1 LPVTPDGN
9 ESFVRFRLTK
19 GDPVAKDLTRV
30 VAEEIDAAMTE
41 LRKEDESVR
50 DRSIH
55 EARKSIKKL
64 RAIVRMLMPGLG
76 PAGNRDD
83 SALRDTGR
91 ALSKLRDAAA
101 LIETVEALSERFF
114 ADPAMEQLAVVRSVL
129 RRRMEDTVRGED
141 CRTVVGGAVAS
152 LKTLKKRAARWQIA
166 GGSFAAIAPGLEQTY
181 RRGRKRL
188 KLAQANPSAEN
199 LHSLRKRVKDHW
211 YQVRLL
217 DGPWRMMQKGRNSRD
232 KELRELQEWLGD
244 HHNLTVLRDAI
255 QAEPVAFGIKKI
267 VPVVLELISR
277 AQDELREQSLAAA
290 AGIYSAKPTVHLQET
305 GAAWDR
311 WEAKQSGTK
320 PLPAARQV
328 SAIVKRRGS
337 AA

>member
-1 LPVTPDGN
+1 
-9 ESFVRFRLTK
+9 VRFRLTK
-19 GDPVAKDLTRV
+19 GESVAKDLTRV
-30 VAEEIDAAMTE
+30 VAEEVEAAMTE
-41 LRKEDESVR
+41 LRKEDESAR
-50 DRSIH
+50 DQSIH
-55 EARKSIKKL
+55 EARKSIKKM

-114 ADPAMEQLAVVRSVL
+114 ADPAMEQLAVIRSAL

-152 LKTLKKRAARWQIA
+152 LKTVKKRAAKWQIA
-166 GGSFAAIAPGLEQTY
+166 GGGFAAIAPGLEQTY

-188 KLAQANPSAEN
+188 KLAQANPTAEN

-217 DGPWRMMQKGRNSRD
+217 DGPWRLMLKGSNSRD

-244 HHNLTVLRDAI
+244 HHNLTVLRGAI
-255 QAEPVAFGIKKI
+255 QAEPAAFGGKKI
-267 VPVVLELISR
+267 VPAVLELICR
-277 AQDELREQSLAAA
+277 AQDELGVRSLAAA
-290 AGIYSAKPTVHLQET
+290 ARIYAAKPKVHIQET
-305 GAAWDR
+305 GLAWDL
-311 WEAKQSGTK
+311 WQGKGNVAK

-328 SAIVKRRGS
+328 SSVLTRRGS